1 MVAHYKKTEE
11 VRHQMG
17 KLKNVS
23 REAQKAA
30 FANMGELSKK
40 IGTTT
45 TPASRYS
52 KKPEEVKVEETKAEP
67 KQETEQPE
75 EK

>member
-1 MVAHYKKTEE
+1 
-11 VRHQMG
+11 MG

-30 FANMGELSKK
+30 FANMENVSKK
-40 IGTTT
+40 VI
-45 TPASRYS
+45 SRYS
-52 KKPEEVKVEETKAEP
+52 KKPEEEKVEETKEEP
-67 KQETEQPE
+67 KQEAEQSE